1 MLEELYN
8 WTWVHQ
14 KKEIEKKVKHLIF
27 KNEFANSLKNGK
39 IYIREIVE
47 KWKNIFVNSWC
58 NGRNVKNKHN
68 KKVKSAAFEN
78 ICEQII
84 FFLLIFST
92 VFINDSKE
100 SWQWILYKATIFHN
114 LVVQWLVWS
123 ISYKSKIFQYLIF
136 FNNEFPWMF
145 SHSKGR

>member
-1 MLEELYN
+1 MLKVVNYIID
-8 WTWVHQ
+8 HGFIQRRKQ
-14 KKEIEKKVKHLIF
+14 KGEKC

-58 NGRNVKNKHN
+58 NGRNVKIKHN

-100 SWQWILYKATIFHN
+100 SWLCILYKASNFPR
-114 LVVQWLVWS
+114 LSVQWLVCCK
-123 ISYKSKIFQYLIF
+123 SYKSKIVQYLIF
-136 FNNEFPWMF
+136 F
-145 SHSKGR
+145 